1 MEKIQTL
8 VNAILGAAV
17 VALFVLFFRYRPQS
31 PKASEAPQ
39 EAVAQGELLPI
50 AIINTDSILKHYT
63 LAIESTEKL
72 MNRYEES
79 TVKLHTKAKSLQK
92 EVETFQR
99 DVMDFQRKLEANA
112 FLSRER
118 AESEQQRLIKKQQ
131 DLENR
136 EAQLTQEI
144 MLENQQLQA
153 QLADTI
159 LGYLKAL
166 NAEGRYQ
173 MIFSNNAKD
182 NILLSAEGYDITPEV
197 VSALNARYTPA
208 KKK

>member
-1 MEKIQTL
+1 MNKIQICIDVIL
-8 VNAILGAAV
+8 VAAIA
-17 VALFVLFFRYRPQS
+17 ALFVIVCKPADK
-31 PKASEAPQ
+31 P
-39 EAVAQGELLPI
+39 AVAPAPVAQEGTMPV
-50 AIINTDSILKHYT
+50 AYINLDSILQGYT
-63 LAIESTEKL
+63 FALEAQDKL
-72 MNRYEES
+72 MTRQENARLE
-79 TVKLHTKAKSLQK
+79 LNQKARTLQN
-92 EVETFQR
+92 E
-99 DVMDFQRKLEANA
+99 MADFQRKLENNA

-118 AESEQQRLIKKQQ
+118 AESEQQRILKKQQ

-144 MLENQQLQA
+144 MLENQQLQS

-159 LGYLKAL
+159 LSFLKQL

-182 NILLSAEGYDITPEV
+182 NILLSAEGYDITAEV

>member
-1 MEKIQTL
+1 MNKIQIAIDVVL
-8 VNAILGAAV
+8 VAALA
-17 VALFVLFFRYRPQS
+17 ALFVIVLKPANKPQ
-31 PKASEAPQ
+31 A
-39 EAVAQGELLPI
+39 AVAPVQQKGAMPI
-50 AIINTDSILKHYT
+50 AYINLDSILQGYT
-63 LAIESTEKL
+63 FALEAQDKL
-72 MNRYEES
+72 MTRQENARLE
-79 TVKLHTKAKSLQK
+79 LNQKARTLQN
-92 EVETFQR
+92 E
-99 DVMDFQRKLEANA
+99 MADFQRKLENNA

-118 AESEQQRLIKKQQ
+118 AESEQQRILKKQQ

-144 MLENQQLQA
+144 LLENQQLQA

-159 LGYLKAL
+159 LSFLKEL

-182 NILLSAEGYDITPEV
+182 NILLSAEGYDITVEV
-197 VSALNARYTPA
+197 IDALNARYTPA

>member
-1 MEKIQTL
+1 MNKVQIVINVIL
-8 VNAILGAAV
+8 VAAV
-17 VALFVLFFRYRPQS
+17 AALFVIIFAVKPAAQ
-31 PKASEAPQ
+31 PEAAAP
-39 EAVAQGELLPI
+39 VAQPEGALPV
-50 AIINTDSILKHYT
+50 AFVNLDSILQGYT
-63 LAIESTEKL
+63 FALEAQDKL
-72 MNRYEES
+72 MTRQENARLE
-79 TVKLHTKAKSLQK
+79 LNQKARTLQN
-92 EVETFQR
+92 E
-99 DVMDFQRKLEANA
+99 MADFQRKLENNA
-112 FLSRER
+112 FLSRQR
-118 AESEQQRLIKKQQ
+118 AESEQQRILKKQQ

-159 LGYLKAL
+159 LSYLKEL

-182 NILLSAEGYDITPEV
+182 NILLSAEGYDITAEV

>member
-1 MEKIQTL
+1 MNKIQIAL
-8 VNAILGAAV
+8 NSVFGIAI
-17 VALFVLFFRYRPQS
+17 VALFVLLFVQ
-31 PKASEAPQ
+31 PKAGKPVAAAP
-39 EAVAQGELLPI
+39 VAAEGAMPV
-50 AIINTDSILKHYT
+50 AYINLDSILQGYT
-63 LAIESTEKL
+63 FALEAQDKL
-72 MNRYEES
+72 MTRQENARLE
-79 TVKLHTKAKSLQK
+79 LNQKARTLQN
-92 EVETFQR
+92 E
-99 DVMDFQRKLEANA
+99 MADFQRKLENNA

-118 AESEQQRLIKKQQ
+118 AESEQQRILKKQQ

-144 MLENQQLQA
+144 LQENQQLQL

-159 LGYLKAL
+159 LSYLKEL

-182 NILLSAEGYDITPEV
+182 NILLSAEGYDITVEV
-197 VSALNARYTPA
+197 IDALNARYTP

>member
-1 MEKIQTL
+1 MNKIQICIDVIL
-8 VNAILGAAV
+8 VAAIA
-17 VALFVLFFRYRPQS
+17 ALFVIVCKPAEK
-31 PKASEAPQ
+31 P
-39 EAVAQGELLPI
+39 AVAPAPVAVEGALPVARQENARLELNQK
-50 AIINTDSILKHYT
+50 ART
-63 LAIESTEKL
+63 LQNEMA
-72 MNRYEES
+72 
-79 TVKLHTKAKSLQK
+79 
-92 EVETFQR
+92 
-99 DVMDFQRKLEANA
+99 DFQRKLENNA

>member
-1 MEKIQTL
+1 MNKIQICIDVIL
-8 VNAILGAAV
+8 VAAIA
-17 VALFVLFFRYRPQS
+17 ALFVIVFKPADK
-31 PKASEAPQ
+31 P
-39 EAVAQGELLPI
+39 AVAPAPVAQEGALPVAYI
-50 AIINTDSILKHYT
+50 SLDSILQGYT
-63 LAIESTEKL
+63 FALEAQDKL
-72 MNRYEES
+72 MTRQENARLE
-79 TVKLHTKAKSLQK
+79 LNQKARTLQN
-92 EVETFQR
+92 E
-99 DVMDFQRKLEANA
+99 MADFQRKLENNA

-144 MLENQQLQA
+144 LMENQQLQA

-159 LGYLKAL
+159 LSYLKQL

>member
-1 MEKIQTL
+1 MNKIQICIDVFL
-8 VNAILGAAV
+8 VAAIA
-17 VALFVLFFRYRPQS
+17 ALFVIVFKPAAK
-31 PKASEAPQ
+31 P
-39 EAVAQGELLPI
+39 AVAPAPVAQEGALPV
-50 AIINTDSILKHYT
+50 AYINLDSILQGYT
-63 LAIESTEKL
+63 FALEAQDKL
-72 MNRYEES
+72 MTRQENARLE
-79 TVKLHTKAKSLQK
+79 LNQKARTLQN
-92 EVETFQR
+92 E
-99 DVMDFQRKLEANA
+99 MADFQRKLENNA

-159 LGYLKAL
+159 LSFLKQL

-182 NILLSAEGYDITPEV
+182 NILLSAEEYDITAEV

-208 KKK
+208 RKK

>member
-1 MEKIQTL
+1 MKRIQIIIDCVL
-8 VNAILGAAV
+8 AAAV
-17 VALFVLFFRYRPQS
+17 VALFILHFVA
-31 PKASEAPQ
+31 PKQVKTEEVQIS
-39 EAVAQGELLPI
+39 GEHLPI
-50 AIINTDSILKHYT
+50 AFVNSDSILLHYT
-63 LAIESTEKL
+63 FAIEANERL
-72 MNRYEES
+72 MSKQEDA
-79 TVKLHTKAKSLQK
+79 TVRLDGQYKA
-92 EVETFQR
+92 FQR
-99 DVMDFQRKLEANA
+99 DYESFQRDAADFQRKLESNA

-144 MLENQQLQA
+144 MIENQQLQA

-159 LGYLKAL
+159 LSFLKQL

-182 NILLSAEGYDITPEV
+182 NILLSAEEYDITAEV

-208 KKK
+208 RKK